1 MLDMGFE
8 PQMRKLAGDHVS
20 KKLADICQSLPDIL
34 GHARFGRTSHFA
46 VFGHVPGQGADFGK
60 TVFTKGLSFH

>member
-20 KKLADICQSLPDIL
+20 KNLVDFEESLPDIL

-46 VFGHVPGQGADFGK
+46 VFGHFPGQGADFGK